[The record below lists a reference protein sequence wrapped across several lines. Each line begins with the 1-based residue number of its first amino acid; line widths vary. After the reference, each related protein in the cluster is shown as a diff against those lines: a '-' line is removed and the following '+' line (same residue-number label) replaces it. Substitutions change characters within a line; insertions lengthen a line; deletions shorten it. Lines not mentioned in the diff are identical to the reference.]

1 MKLAGSRSRFDLMGI
16 RLNKLFK
23 IGLKNSILMKLSPS
37 MTEII
42 LFAID
47 WLPRRKYPPQRA
59 ASIIASGSDEEPPSE
74 ARTVKGN
81 SIRYAFTAK
90 RWASRL

>member
-47 WLPRRKYPPQRA
+47 
-59 ASIIASGSDEEPPSE
+59 
-74 ARTVKGN
+74 
-81 SIRYAFTAK
+81 
-90 RWASRL
+90 